1 MLQLVATTAII
12 QPIDNH
18 NGILVLTEANA
29 QYQIDTYHL
38 AVIYNTTK
46 LRDIYVDICSNY
58 YTLKLKQNSSLDLTT
73 TFKQINYLIDNI
85 ESKLLYLGFDTLGF
99 KTSYRQKRGL
109 INGLGSI
116 IKSITGNLDQEDAM
130 KIDNEIKSLK
140 ASSNNNKINQRKSI
154 SIMQNFMK
162 DYENNLNAI
171 KNNQIKIYRAIDR
184 YTTRRNEVETNFLTA
199 TIFSQIENSLQQL
212 YDRLETL
219 ENAITFSHLE
229 KMHPSILDASYLIE
243 ELNQIQNEIKD
254 NLAFAPNIN
263 NIHLWEKTIKV
274 KAYSTNETL
283 NFILDLP
290 IVAKQPYNLLH
301 LYSIPNN
308 NDTILIPKNPYL
320 ILGNNEFAYPHEPC
334 DTITENEVI
343 CKHLEWKTLL
353 HSNDCIAQLI
363 QHQEP
368 HNCTYAKAKYDN
380 NIIQQIKDNSWIV
393 IMKQDEVIKTICNQD
408 VQYQRSKGV
417 FLITTDSN
425 CKIQI
430 RDRTLSTHQKY
441 INIRETIPLPRAYQT
456 PNVTPIKLKLDSINL
471 DNLKDA
477 LRHSEDI
484 IDPEED
490 AITIPATPSWPS
502 ITMYVLV
509 FLTGVG
515 VAVYKLWWQR
525 RTAQITA
532 DPEPESETVQL
543 RSQPSLRLH
552 LKGGGVTSQ

>member
-1 MLQLVATTAII
+1 MLQLVAATAIV

-46 LRDIYVDICSNY
+46 IRDIYVDICSNY

-73 TFKQINYLIDNI
+73 TFKQIDYLIDNI

-140 ASSNNNKINQRKSI
+140 ASSNNNKINQHKSI
-154 SIMQNFMK
+154 SIMQNFMR
-162 DYENNLNAI
+162 DYENNLNVI

-184 YTTRRNEVETNFLTA
+184 YTTSRNEVETNFLTA

-243 ELNQIQNEIKD
+243 ELNQIQNEIND

-334 DTITENEVI
+334 DTITDNEVI

-417 FLITTDSN
+417 FLITTDSS

-477 LRHSEDI
+477 LRRSEDI
-484 IDPEED
+484 SDPEED
-490 AITIPATPSWPS
+490 AIIIPATPSWPS

-525 RTAQITA
+525 RSAQITA
-532 DPEPESETVQL
+532 DPEPDPEAVQL

>member
-1 MLQLVATTAII
+1 TPGTCFRNAIACCAMLQLVATTAII

-73 TFKQINYLIDNI
+73 TFKQIDYLIDNI
-85 ESKLLYLGFDTLGF
+85 ESKLLYLGFVILGF

-109 INGLGSI
+109 INSLGSI
-116 IKSITGNLDQEDAM
+116 IKSITGNLNQEDAM
-130 KIDNEIKSLK
+130 KIDNAIKSLK
-140 ASSNNNKINQRKSI
+140 ASSNNNKINQHKSI

-162 DYENNLNAI
+162 DYENNLNVI

-184 YTTRRNEVETNFLTA
+184 YATRRNEVEMNFLIA

-229 KMHPSILDASYLIE
+229 KMHPSILDASYLIK
-243 ELNQIQNEIKD
+243 ELNQVQNEING
-254 NLAFAPNIN
+254 NLAFALNIN
-263 NIHLWEKTIKV
+263 NIHLWEKIN
-274 KAYSTNETL
+274 TNETL

-290 IVAKQPYNLLH
+290 IVSKQPYNLLH

-320 ILGNNEFAYPHEPC
+320 ILENNEFAYPHEPC
-334 DTITENEVI
+334 DTITDNEII

-368 HNCTYAKAKYDN
+368 HNCTYAKANYDN

-393 IMKQDEVIKTICNQD
+393 IMKQD
-408 VQYQRSKGV
+408 
-417 FLITTDSN
+417 
-425 CKIQI
+425 
-430 RDRTLSTHQKY
+430 
-441 INIRETIPLPRAYQT
+441 
-456 PNVTPIKLKLDSINL
+456 
-471 DNLKDA
+471 
-477 LRHSEDI
+477 
-484 IDPEED
+484 
-490 AITIPATPSWPS
+490 
-502 ITMYVLV
+502 
-509 FLTGVG
+509 
-515 VAVYKLWWQR
+515 
-525 RTAQITA
+525 
-532 DPEPESETVQL
+532 
-543 RSQPSLRLH
+543 
-552 LKGGGVTSQ
+552 